1 LLFKGLSWVEEQ
13 ELIEIFLPPLQDKKA
28 IVDARRVEQLEQE
41 NYYFYTEVERQ

>member
-1 LLFKGLSWVEEQ
+1 MLRGLSWVEEL
-13 ELIEIFLPPLQDKKA
+13 ELIELHLPPLQDKKA